1 MAKHGIDVSQWNG
14 NIDFKKVKAAGVDFV
29 IIRAGYGR
37 DVSQKDPYFEQNY
50 KGAKAAGLN
59 VGAYWYS
66 YAVSDADAVKEAEA
80 CLKIIS
86 GKTFEY
92 PIYFDVE
99 EQAQFNRGR
108 SFCDG
113 ITKAFL
119 NKLEAAGYFAGLY
132 TGRYAAQNYFSTAVR
147 DRYAFWIA
155 EYGGKLNYT
164 GNYGIWQNSS
174 TWRVAGINGNVDHNY
189 SYVDYPAIIKKGGFN
204 GFKKQTVTSKTENKP
219 AAKDKKKTESKTKE
233 VVYTV
238 KTGDTLSGIA
248 AKYNTTVAK
257 LVKANNIKNPDLIYA
272 GQKIKIA

>member
-14 NIDFKKVKAAGVDFV
+14 NIDFRKVKAAGVDFV

-37 DVSQKDPYFEQNY
+37 DVSQKDPFFEQNY
-50 KGAKAAGLN
+50 KNAKTAGLN

-66 YAVSDADAVKEAEA
+66 YAVSAADAVKEAEA

-99 EQAQFNRGR
+99 ERAQFNRGKN
-108 SFCDG
+108 FCDG

-132 TGRYAAQNYFSTAVR
+132 TGRYAAQHYFSTSVLT
-147 DRYAFWIA
+147 RYALWIA
-155 EYGGKLNYT
+155 EYGGRLNYS
-164 GNYGIWQNSS
+164 GPYGIWQNSS
-174 TWRVAGINGNVDHNY
+174 TWRVSGINGNVDHNY
-189 SYVDYPAIIKKGGFN
+189 GYVDYPSIIKKGGFN
-204 GFKKQTVTSKTENKP
+204 GFKKQTTTSKTENKP
-219 AAKDKKKTESKTKE
+219 AAKDKKKTESKTKD

-248 AKYNTTVAK
+248 AKYKTTVAK
-257 LVKANNIKNPDLIYA
+257 LVKANSINNPDLIYA
-272 GQKIKIA
+272 GQKIKIV

>member
-14 NIDFKKVKAAGVDFV
+14 NIDFKKVKATGVDFV

-66 YAVSDADAVKEAEA
+66 YAVSAADAVKEAEA

-99 EQAQFNRGR
+99 EQAQFNRGK

-132 TGRYAAQNYFSTAVR
+132 TGRYAAQHYFSTSVLT
-147 DRYAFWIA
+147 RYALWIA
-155 EYGGKLNYT
+155 EYGGRLNYS
-164 GNYGIWQNSS
+164 GSYGIWQNSS

-189 SYVDYPAIIKKGGFN
+189 GYVDYPAIIKKGGFN
-204 GFKKQTVTSKTENKP
+204 GFKKQTATTTTSKIENKP
-219 AAKDKKKTESKTKE
+219 APKDKKKE
-233 VVYTV
+233 VIYTV

-248 AKYNTTVAK
+248 ARYKTTVAK
-257 LVKANNIKNPDLIYA
+257 LVKANSIKNPDLIYA
-272 GQKIKIA
+272 GQKIKIV